1 MEIFGFY
8 DKVAQRMRG
17 VTISENKGLVI
28 RENAKALSEVY
39 PLADIEIRRL
49 GVLDE
54 ESGNIKEVF
63 ESRDKTNIVN
73 WNEYEF
79 PESPFKKVDKTK
91 NEKKN

>member
-8 DKVAQRMRG
+8 DKISQRMRLI
-17 VTISENKGLVI
+17 TMAENAGLVI
-28 RENAKALSEVY
+28 RENAKAISQVY

-49 GVLDE
+49 GTLDE

-63 ESRDKTNIVN
+63 ESRDKINIIS

-79 PESPFKKVDKTK
+79 PESPFKKVDK
-91 NEKKN
+91 NENKESK